1 MGISGTQVAINA
13 SDIVL
18 MDDNFAS
25 IVSAIKWGRNVLNSV
40 RKFLQFQLSV
50 NFVAV
55 FITIISSATDGVPII
70 KPAALLWIN
79 LIMDSLGAL
88 SLASEKPTDV
98 ILLQKPHKRQAK
110 MLNGDMQNYILMQTV
125 YQTIVLVVLQHV
137 LDPKLLNSSISD
149 EDVKAHVSTIV
160 FSSFVLLQVAN
171 QTAARNL
178 KHEVAMF
185 KGIFANRYFLWV
197 QLIIITVQ
205 VLIVQFL
212 SSAFELKPLS
222 FWEWAFCLGIA
233 ASDLLYIFIVR
244 LAIQG
249 KRALSVK
256 KMKKRVDTE
265 IGGEMKKAKKAQE
278 NRFK

>member
-55 FITIISSATDGVPII
+55 FITIVSSATDGVPII

-98 ILLQKPHKRQAK
+98 ILLQKPHKRSAK
-110 MLNGDMQNYILMQTV
+110 ASYIRSNTL
-125 YQTIVLVVLQHV
+125 
-137 LDPKLLNSSISD
+137 
-149 EDVKAHVSTIV
+149 DVKWRYATLYSY
-160 FSSFVLLQVAN
+160 AD
-171 QTAARNL
+171 NL
-178 KHEVAMF
+178 PNH
-185 KGIFANRYFLWV
+185 RPD
-197 QLIIITVQ
+197 
-205 VLIVQFL
+205 
-212 SSAFELKPLS
+212 SH
-222 FWEWAFCLGIA
+222 
-233 ASDLLYIFIVR
+233 
-244 LAIQG
+244 
-249 KRALSVK
+249 
-256 KMKKRVDTE
+256 
-265 IGGEMKKAKKAQE
+265 
-278 NRFK
+278 